1 MMITIFSK
9 LVGSVNTRLLHIIAG
24 FCIFVS
30 ACQAGNNIEN
40 FEFLTVV
47 RMEKLEI
54 EIFNQKGR
62 CAIRVNSAPKG
73 KLLNIPYPCGF
84 VRSNE
89 SLAAQTYH
97 YEEVGQVFVV
107 AGPVADKKAYKENT
121 SVNPKHMCSNQGQA
135 IIIRNSK
142 LILRQSQNILL
153 GFCHYLG
160 FDEKDYYGF
169 AYPIE

>member
-1 MMITIFSK
+1 MITIFSK
-9 LVGSVNTRLLHIIAG
+9 LAGSVNARLLYIITG
-24 FCIFVS
+24 FFIFIP
-30 ACQAGNNIEN
+30 ACQADNNIEN
-40 FEFLTVV
+40 FEFLTAV
-47 RMEKLEI
+47 RMEKLKI
-54 EIFNQKGR
+54 EIFDQKGQ
-62 CAIRVNSAPKG
+62 CAIRVNSTPKG

-84 VRSNE
+84 VRSSE

-97 YEEVGQVFVV
+97 YEEVGQVFVI
-107 AGPVADKKAYKENT
+107 AGPVADERAYKKNA
-121 SVNPKHMCSNQGQA
+121 SVNPKYMCSNQGQA